1 MIMRKTGMSYKTVLV
16 SLNSF
21 EQQKSLLQV
30 CSVIARQN
38 DAHVIGLYVV
48 PAVRV
53 YGNLEMAAPI
63 IVSDYHDH
71 FEKKLQ
77 ATREQFE
84 KFIKAEGLKGEW
96 HAVKSNFPDLV
107 DSTVAEAKKA
117 DLVIVGHTLSQA
129 SMGEE
134 KNILERLV
142 METGRP
148 VLIVPGKGKIVTFES
163 SLTEK
168 AIIGVN
174 GSRESSRALFD
185 AIPLLK
191 NCDEVRVVWVD
202 PYKHRDEAGE
212 IPGVEEAALL
222 ARHGI
227 KAVAEAMMADGR
239 DPAEALSMRAKDLG
253 AGLVV
258 LGAYGHSRLR
268 EYVFGGTTRHMLLNM
283 DVPVLMSH

>member
-1 MIMRKTGMSYKTVLV
+1 MAYKTILV
-16 SLNSF
+16 SLNSLKQ
-21 EQQKSLLQV
+21 EKSLLQV
-30 CSVIARQN
+30 CGVLARQN

-53 YGNLEMAAPI
+53 YGDYGTTMPI

-71 FEKKLQ
+71 FEKCLQ
-77 ATREQFE
+77 ATRDHFE
-84 KFIKAEGLKGEW
+84 AFLKAEGLKGEW
-96 HAVKSNFPDLV
+96 HAVSSSFPDLV
-107 DSTVAEAKKA
+107 DSTVGEAKKA
-117 DLVIVGHTLSQA
+117 DLVIVGHTLAQPP
-129 SMGEE
+129 MGEE
-134 KNILERLV
+134 KNMLERLV

-148 VLIVPGKGKIVTFES
+148 VLIIPNKGKIVTFDS

-168 AIIGVN
+168 AIVGVN
-174 GSRESSRALFD
+174 GSRESSRAMFD
-185 AIPLLK
+185 AIPLLRS
-191 NCDEVRVVWVD
+191 CEEVRVVWVD

-212 IPGVEEAALL
+212 VPGSEEAALL

-239 DPAEALSMRAKDLG
+239 DAGEALLMRAKDLG

-268 EYVFGGTTRHMLLNM
+268 EYVFGGATRHVLQNM